1 MHESLQRRKLQQKS
15 SSKKR
20 IMTSKNTDIAA
31 DLTTRFMEIASE
43 LKQSNMPDAQKK
55 LDQLYRLVLEVVNV
69 ASRKEGDTSGSL
81 KKELESLKS
90 ENRRL
95 QTLYATSLALTAQ
108 TQKEP
113 LVETALDIVVRE
125 LQADAGFVVL
135 VDAQGEIESIYSRN
149 IEPEKQADVK
159 EMSLSVIR
167 STIQS
172 SKPTSEQVKPEMELA
187 QQHSVIR
194 LGISAVMCVPL
205 IRDNKVF
212 GAVYLDRR
220 NKENPFTPND
230 LSYLSAFADQIVRSL
245 KVSDEIETLE
255 KKLISTEKIKMSDL
269 RSTFKCEEI
278 IGSSAALF
286 EVLKI
291 AARISATDA
300 TVLILGESGTGKE
313 LFAKA
318 IHQNSRR
325 KEKPFVAINCAAIPN
340 DLLESE
346 LFGYEQGAFTGASK
360 SKQGKIETAH
370 TGTLFLDEIGEMPL
384 ALQAK
389 LLRVL
394 QEREFERLGSVKKQK
409 LDIRLICATNRN
421 LKDLVEQGKF
431 RQDLY
436 YRLKVVELHLPA
448 LRERPE
454 DIEELAKYFL
464 KKHAVDGNVCEL
476 SDEALA
482 FLESYPWYGN
492 VRELENVML
501 RCAVLATGKIIRKED
516 LPPEITETM
525 DSATPI
531 QLGKTLADAETEF
544 RKMYL
549 TKTLQK
555 TSSVTEAAKQL
566 GINRTHFYK
575 LLAQLGIPH

>member
-1 MHESLQRRKLQQKS
+1 MSRTLNMS
-15 SSKKR
+15 
-20 IMTSKNTDIAA
+20 DI
-31 DLTTRFMEIASE
+31 TTALSARFMEISTD
-43 LKQSNMPDAQKK
+43 LKQANLLETQKK
-55 LDQLYRLVLEVVNV
+55 LDETFRLVLETLRT
-69 ASRKEGDTSGSL
+69 ASLGGSDSSVL
-81 KKELESLKS
+81 QEMQWLKS

-95 QTLYATSLALTAQ
+95 QTLYATSIALTGQ

-125 LQADAGFVVL
+125 LNADAGFVVL
-135 VDAQGEIESIYSRN
+135 VDAHGEIESIYSRN

-172 SKPTSEQVKPEMELA
+172 SKPTAEQVKPDMELA
-187 QQHSVIR
+187 QQNSIIR
-194 LGISAVMCVPL
+194 LGISAVLCVPL
-205 IRDNKVF
+205 LHEKRVL

-220 NKENPFTPND
+220 NKDNPFTASD

-245 KVSDEIETLE
+245 KVSDEIQTLE
-255 KKLISTEKIKMSDL
+255 KTLIATEKVRMSDL
-269 RSTFKCEEI
+269 RKIFKCEEI
-278 IGSSAALF
+278 VGSSAALF

-291 AARISATDA
+291 ASRISATDA

-325 KEKPFVAINCAAIPN
+325 KENPFVAINCAAIPN

-360 SKQGKIETAH
+360 SKQGKIEAAH
-370 TGTLFLDEIGEMPL
+370 TGTLFLDEIGEMPMT
-384 ALQAK
+384 LQAK

-394 QEREFERLGSVKKQK
+394 QEREFERLGSIKKQK

-421 LKDLVEQGKF
+421 LKNLVEQGKF

-436 YRLKVVELHLPA
+436 YRLKVVELLLPA

-464 KKHAVDGNVCEL
+464 KKHAVEGKVCDL

-482 FLESYPWYGN
+482 ALEGYAWYGN

-501 RCAVLATGKIIRKED
+501 RCAVLATEKTIRKED

-525 DSATPI
+525 DSTMPI
-531 QLGKTLADAETEF
+531 QLGKTLADAEAEF

-555 TSSVTEAAKQL
+555 TTSISEAAKQL

-575 LLAQLGIPH
+575 LLAQLGIPY

>member
-1 MHESLQRRKLQQKS
+1 MNRAL
-15 SSKKR
+15 
-20 IMTSKNTDIAA
+20 DISDITTALAA
-31 DLTTRFMEIASE
+31 RFMEISSD
-43 LKQSNMPDAQKK
+43 LKQANLLETQKK
-55 LDQLYRLVLEVVNV
+55 LDETFRLVLETLRT
-69 ASRKEGDTSGSL
+69 ASLGGANSSVLQEMQW
-81 KKELESLKS
+81 LKS

-95 QTLYATSLALTAQ
+95 QTLYATSIALTGQ

-125 LQADAGFVVL
+125 LNADAGFVVL

-149 IEPEKQADVK
+149 IEPEKQADIK

-172 SKPTSEQVKPEMELA
+172 SKPTAEQVKPDMELA
-187 QQHSVIR
+187 QQNSIIR
-194 LGISAVMCVPL
+194 LGISAVLCVPL
-205 IRDNKVF
+205 LHEKRVL

-220 NKENPFTPND
+220 NKDNPFTASD

-255 KKLISTEKIKMSDL
+255 KKLISTETTKMSDM

-300 TVLILGESGTGKE
+300 TVMILGESGTGKE

-325 KEKPFVAINCAAIPN
+325 KEKPFVAINCAAIPS

-370 TGTLFLDEIGEMPL
+370 TGTLFLDEIGEMPT

-421 LKDLVEQGKF
+421 LKELVEQGKF

-436 YRLKVVELHLPA
+436 YRLKVVELRLPA

-454 DIEELAKYFL
+454 DIEELAKHFL
-464 KKHAVDGNVCEL
+464 KKHAVGGTVCDL
-476 SDEALA
+476 SDDALA
-482 FLESYPWYGN
+482 ALEGYAWYGN

-501 RCAVLATGKIIRKED
+501 RCAVLATGKTIRKED

-525 DSATPI
+525 DSTMPI
-531 QLGKTLADAETEF
+531 QLGKTLADAEAEF

-555 TSSVTEAAKQL
+555 TASISEAAKHL

-575 LLAQLGIPH
+575 LLAQLGIPY

>member
-1 MHESLQRRKLQQKS
+1 
-15 SSKKR
+15 
-20 IMTSKNTDIAA
+20 MTSKNTDITA

-69 ASRKEGDTSGSL
+69 ASRKEGDSSGL
-81 KKELESLKS
+81 MKKELEWLKS

-125 LQADAGFVVL
+125 LSADAGFVVL

-187 QQHSVIR
+187 QQNSVIR
-194 LGISAVMCVPL
+194 LGISAVLCVPL
-205 IRDNKVF
+205 IRDKKVF

-220 NKENPFTPND
+220 NKENPFTAND

-255 KKLISTEKIKMSDL
+255 KKLISTETTKMNDL
-269 RSTFKCEEI
+269 RASFKCDDI

-436 YRLKVVELHLPA
+436 YRLKVVELQLPA

-454 DIEELAKYFL
+454 DIEELAKFFL
-464 KKHAVDGNVCEL
+464 KKHAVDGKACEL
-476 SDEALA
+476 SNEALA

-555 TSSVTEAAKQL
+555 TSSITEAAKQL

>member
-1 MHESLQRRKLQQKS
+1 
-15 SSKKR
+15 
-20 IMTSKNTDIAA
+20 MTKVEKMSGTLNLSDITTA
-31 DLTTRFMEIASE
+31 LTARFMEISTD
-43 LKQSNMPDAQKK
+43 LKQANLLETQKK
-55 LDQLYRLVLEVVNV
+55 LDQLFLLVLEVTRA
-69 ASRKEGDTSGSL
+69 ASTESEPNASL
-81 KKELESLKS
+81 MREMQWLKS

-95 QTLYATSLALTAQ
+95 QTLYATSIALTGQ

-125 LQADAGFVVL
+125 LNADAGFVVL
-135 VDAQGEIESIYSRN
+135 VDAHGEIESIYSRN
-149 IEPEKQADVK
+149 IEPEKQADAK

-172 SKPTSEQVKPEMELA
+172 SKPTTEQVKPDMELA
-187 QQHSVIR
+187 QQNSIIR
-194 LGISAVMCVPL
+194 LGISAVLCVPL
-205 IRDNKVF
+205 LHEKRVL

-220 NKENPFTPND
+220 NKDNPFTASD

-245 KVSDEIETLE
+245 KVSDEIQTLE
-255 KKLISTEKIKMSDL
+255 KTLIATEKVRMNDL
-269 RSTFKCEEI
+269 RKIFKCDEI
-278 IGSSAALF
+278 VGSSAALF

-291 AARISATDA
+291 ASRISATDA

-313 LFAKA
+313 LFARA

-325 KEKPFVAINCAAIPN
+325 KENPFVAINCAAIPN
-340 DLLESE
+340 ELLESE

-360 SKQGKIETAH
+360 SKQGRIEAAH
-370 TGTLFLDEIGEMPL
+370 TGTLFLDEIGEMPMT
-384 ALQAK
+384 LQAK

-394 QEREFERLGSVKKQK
+394 QEREFERLGGIKKQK

-436 YRLKVVELHLPA
+436 YRLKVVELTLPP

-454 DIEELAKYFL
+454 DIEELAKHFL
-464 KKHAVDGNVCEL
+464 KKHAVEGKVCDL

-482 FLESYPWYGN
+482 VLESYAWYGN

-501 RCAVLATGKIIRKED
+501 RCAVLATGKTIRKED
-516 LPPEITETM
+516 LPPEIIEVLEPTI
-525 DSATPI
+525 PI
-531 QLGKTLADAETEF
+531 QLGKTLADAEAEF

-555 TSSVTEAAKQL
+555 TTSISEAAKQL

-575 LLAQLGIPH
+575 LLAQLGIPY

>member
-1 MHESLQRRKLQQKS
+1 MDRLNMS
-15 SSKKR
+15 
-20 IMTSKNTDIAA
+20 DITTA
-31 DLTTRFMEIASE
+31 LTARFMEISTD
-43 LKQSNMPDAQKK
+43 LKQANLPETRKK
-55 LDQLYRLVLEVVNV
+55 LDEIFRVVLETLRT
-69 ASRKEGDTSGSL
+69 ASIGGVDSSVSREMQW
-81 KKELESLKS
+81 LKS

-95 QTLYATSLALTAQ
+95 QTLYATSIALTAQ

-125 LQADAGFVVL
+125 LNADAGFVVL
-135 VDAQGEIESIYSRN
+135 VDAQGEIESIYSHN
-149 IEPEKQADVK
+149 IEPEKQADAK

-172 SKPTSEQVKPEMELA
+172 SKPTAEQVKPEMELA
-187 QQHSVIR
+187 QQNSIIR
-194 LGISAVMCVPL
+194 LGISAVLCVPL
-205 IRDNKVF
+205 LHEKRVL

-220 NKENPFTPND
+220 NKDNPFTAND

-255 KKLISTEKIKMSDL
+255 KKLISTETTKMSDL

-286 EVLKI
+286 EVLKV
-291 AARISATDA
+291 ASRISATDA

-325 KEKPFVAINCAAIPN
+325 KERPFIAINCAAIPN

-370 TGTLFLDEIGEMPL
+370 TGTLFLDEIGEMPMT
-384 ALQAK
+384 LQAK
-389 LLRVL
+389 LLRLL

-436 YRLKVVELHLPA
+436 YRLKVVEMRLPA

-454 DIEELAKYFL
+454 DIGELARYFL
-464 KKHAVDGNVCEL
+464 KKHAVRGTVCEL
-476 SDEALA
+476 SDDALTT
-482 FLESYPWYGN
+482 LESYAWYGN

-501 RCAVLATGKIIRKED
+501 RCAVLATGKTIKKED
-516 LPPEITETM
+516 LPREIIEAV
-525 DSATPI
+525 DSAMSVP
-531 QLGKTLADAETEF
+531 LGKTLADAETEF
-544 RKMYL
+544 RKLYV

-555 TSSVTEAAKQL
+555 TSSVSEAAKQL

-575 LLAQLGIPH
+575 LLSQLGIPY

>member
-1 MHESLQRRKLQQKS
+1 MDRLNMS
-15 SSKKR
+15 
-20 IMTSKNTDIAA
+20 DITTA
-31 DLTTRFMEIASE
+31 LTARFMEISTD
-43 LKQSNMPDAQKK
+43 LKQANLPETQKK
-55 LDQLYRLVLEVVNV
+55 LDEIFRVVLETLRT
-69 ASRKEGDTSGSL
+69 ASIGGVDSSVSREMQW
-81 KKELESLKS
+81 LKS

-95 QTLYATSLALTAQ
+95 QTLYATSIALTAQ

-125 LQADAGFVVL
+125 LNADAGFVVL
-135 VDAQGEIESIYSRN
+135 VDAQGKIESIYSHN
-149 IEPEKQADVK
+149 IEPEKQADAK

-172 SKPTSEQVKPEMELA
+172 SKPTSEQIKPDRELA
-187 QQHSVIR
+187 QQNSIIR
-194 LGISAVMCVPL
+194 LGISAVLCVPL
-205 IRDNKVF
+205 LHEKRVL

-220 NKENPFTPND
+220 NKDNPFTAND

-255 KKLISTEKIKMSDL
+255 KKLISTETTKMSDL

-286 EVLKI
+286 EVLKV
-291 AARISATDA
+291 ASRISATDA

-325 KEKPFVAINCAAIPN
+325 KERPFVAINCAAIPN

-370 TGTLFLDEIGEMPL
+370 TGTLFLDEIGEMPMG
-384 ALQAK
+384 LQAK

-394 QEREFERLGSVKKQK
+394 QEREFERLGSVKRQK

-421 LKDLVEQGKF
+421 LEDLVKQGKF

-436 YRLKVVELHLPA
+436 YRLKVVEMRLPA

-454 DIEELAKYFL
+454 DIGELARYFL
-464 KKHAVDGNVCEL
+464 KKHAVSGTVCEL
-476 SDEALA
+476 SDDALTT
-482 FLESYPWYGN
+482 LESYAWYGN

-501 RCAVLATGKIIRKED
+501 RCAVLATGKTIKKED
-516 LPPEITETM
+516 LPREIIEAV
-525 DSATPI
+525 DSAMSVP
-531 QLGKTLADAETEF
+531 LGKTLADAETEF
-544 RKMYL
+544 RKLYV

-555 TSSVTEAAKQL
+555 TSSVSEAAKQL

-575 LLAQLGIPH
+575 LLSQLGIPY

>member
-1 MHESLQRRKLQQKS
+1 MIAKMNEKVSQRS
-15 SSKKR
+15 SINDATATLTARFIEILSDLKR
-20 IMTSKNTDIAA
+20 AN
-31 DLTTRFMEIASE
+31 LSE
-43 LKQSNMPDAQKK
+43 TQEK
-55 LDQLYRLVLEVVNV
+55 LDKLFRSVLEVVKS
-69 ASRKEGDTSGSL
+69 AGAERTGSATMFG
-81 KKELESLKS
+81 EIERLKS

-95 QTLYATSLALTAQ
+95 KTLYATGLALTTQ

-113 LVETALDIVVRE
+113 LVEIALDIVVRE

-135 VDAQGEIESIYSRN
+135 VDEHGEIQSVFSRN

-167 STIQS
+167 STIEN
-172 SKPTSEQVKPEMELA
+172 SKPTAEQVKPEMKLA
-187 QQHSVIR
+187 QQNSIIR
-194 LGISAVMCVPL
+194 LGISAVLCVPL
-205 IRDNKVF
+205 LRDEKVI

-220 NKENPFTPND
+220 NKENPFVAID

-245 KVSDEIETLE
+245 RVSDEIETLE
-255 KKLISTEKIKMSDL
+255 KKLISTEMTKMSDL

-291 AARISATDA
+291 ASRISATDA

-370 TGTLFLDEIGEMPL
+370 TGTLFLDEIGEMPT

-421 LKDLVEQGKF
+421 LKELVDQGKF

-436 YRLKVVELHLPA
+436 YRLKVVELVLPA

-454 DIEELAKYFL
+454 DIEELAMHFL
-464 KKHAVDGNVCEL
+464 KKHAVGDTACTL
-476 SDEALA
+476 SEEALVI
-482 FLESYPWYGN
+482 LESYAWYGN
-492 VRELENVML
+492 VRELENMML
-501 RCAVLATGKIIRKED
+501 RCAVLATGKIISKDD
-516 LPPEITETM
+516 LPREVTDAL
-525 DSATPI
+525 DSSTPI
-531 QLGKTLADAETEF
+531 QLGKTLSDAETEF

-555 TSSVTEAAKQL
+555 TSSITEAAKQL

-575 LLAQLGIPH
+575 LLTQLGIPY

>member
-1 MHESLQRRKLQQKS
+1 
-15 SSKKR
+15 
-20 IMTSKNTDIAA
+20 MTSKNTDIAA

>member
-1 MHESLQRRKLQQKS
+1 MS
-15 SSKKR
+15 
-20 IMTSKNTDIAA
+20 DI
-31 DLTTRFMEIASE
+31 TTALSARFMEISTD
-43 LKQSNMPDAQKK
+43 LKQANLLETQKK
-55 LDQLYRLVLEVVNV
+55 LDETFRLVLETLRT
-69 ASRKEGDTSGSL
+69 ASLGGSDSSVL
-81 KKELESLKS
+81 QEMQWLKS

-95 QTLYATSLALTAQ
+95 QTLYATSIALTGQ

-125 LQADAGFVVL
+125 LNADAGFVVL
-135 VDAQGEIESIYSRN
+135 VDAHGEIESIYSRN

-172 SKPTSEQVKPEMELA
+172 SKPTSEQVKPDMELA
-187 QQHSVIR
+187 QQNSIIR
-194 LGISAVMCVPL
+194 LGISAVLCVPL
-205 IRDNKVF
+205 LHEKRVL

-220 NKENPFTPND
+220 NKENPFTASD

-245 KVSDEIETLE
+245 KVSDEIQTLE
-255 KKLISTEKIKMSDL
+255 KTLIATEKVRMSDL
-269 RSTFKCEEI
+269 RKIFKCEEI
-278 IGSSAALF
+278 VGSSAALF

-291 AARISATDA
+291 ASRISATDA

-325 KEKPFVAINCAAIPN
+325 KENPFVAINCAAIPN

-370 TGTLFLDEIGEMPL
+370 TGTLFLDEIGEMPMT
-384 ALQAK
+384 LQAK

-421 LKDLVEQGKF
+421 LKNLVEQGKF

-436 YRLKVVELHLPA
+436 YRLKVVELLLPA

-464 KKHAVDGNVCEL
+464 KKHAVEGKVCDL

-482 FLESYPWYGN
+482 ALEGYAWYGN

-501 RCAVLATGKIIRKED
+501 RCAVLATGKTIRKED

-525 DSATPI
+525 DSTMPI
-531 QLGKTLADAETEF
+531 QLGKTLADAEAEF

-555 TSSVTEAAKQL
+555 TTSISEAAKQL

-575 LLAQLGIPH
+575 LLAQLGIPY

>member
-1 MHESLQRRKLQQKS
+1 MASLP
-15 SSKKR
+15 
-20 IMTSKNTDIAA
+20 KNTDIAA
-31 DLTTRFMEIASE
+31 NVITRFTEIASD
-43 LKQSNMPDAQKK
+43 LKEANLLKTQEK
-55 LDQLYRLVLEVVNV
+55 LEQLFRLVLEGLKSAAVGN
-69 ASRKEGDTSGSL
+69 ESGSL
-81 KKELESLKS
+81 LREIESLKA

-125 LQADAGFVVL
+125 LNADAGFVVL
-135 VDAQGEIESIYSRN
+135 VDEHGEIQSIFSRN

-167 STIQS
+167 ATIQS

-187 QQHSVIR
+187 QQNSIIR
-194 LGISAVMCVPL
+194 LGISAVLCVPL
-205 IRDNKVF
+205 VREQKVV

-220 NKENPFTPND
+220 NKENPFNAID
-230 LSYLSAFADQIVRSL
+230 LSYLSAFASQIVRSL

-255 KKLISTEKIKMSDL
+255 KKLIVSETTKMSDL

-291 AARISATDA
+291 ASRISATDA

-325 KEKPFVAINCAAIPN
+325 KDKPFVAINCAAIPS

-370 TGTLFLDEIGEMPL
+370 TGTLFLDEIGEMPM

-394 QEREFERLGSVKKQK
+394 QEREFERLGSVKKQR

-421 LKDLVEQGKF
+421 LKELVEQGKF

-436 YRLKVVELHLPA
+436 YRLKVVELSLPA

-464 KKHAVDGNVCEL
+464 KKHAVNGNECSL
-476 SDEALA
+476 SAQALA
-482 FLESYPWYGN
+482 ALESYAWYGN

-501 RCAVLATGKIIRKED
+501 RCAVLATGKIISKDD
-516 LPPEITETM
+516 LPKEITDTL

-549 TKTLQK
+549 TKTLQR
-555 TSSVTEAAKQL
+555 TSSITEAARQL

-575 LLAQLGIPH
+575 LLTQLGIPY

>member
-1 MHESLQRRKLQQKS
+1 MNRAL
-15 SSKKR
+15 
-20 IMTSKNTDIAA
+20 DISDITTALAA
-31 DLTTRFMEIASE
+31 RFMEISSD
-43 LKQSNMPDAQKK
+43 LKQANLLETQKK
-55 LDQLYRLVLEVVNV
+55 LNDTYRLILETLRT
-69 ASRKEGDTSGSL
+69 ASLGGEDSSVSREMQW
-81 KKELESLKS
+81 LKS

-95 QTLYATSLALTAQ
+95 QTLYATSIALTGQ

-125 LQADAGFVVL
+125 LNADAGFVVL
-135 VDAQGEIESIYSRN
+135 VDAQGEIESIYSHN
-149 IEPEKQADVK
+149 LDPEKQADAK

-172 SKPTSEQVKPEMELA
+172 SKPTSEQVKPDRELA
-187 QQHSVIR
+187 QQNSIIR
-194 LGISAVMCVPL
+194 LGISAVLCVPL
-205 IRDNKVF
+205 LHEKRVL

-220 NKENPFTPND
+220 NKDNPFTASD

-255 KKLISTEKIKMSDL
+255 KKLISTETTKMSDL

-286 EVLKI
+286 EVLKV
-291 AARISATDA
+291 ASRISATDA

-370 TGTLFLDEIGEMPL
+370 TGTLFLDEIGEMPMT
-384 ALQAK
+384 LQAK
-389 LLRVL
+389 LLRLL

-436 YRLKVVELHLPA
+436 YRLKVVELSLPP

-454 DIEELAKYFL
+454 DIEELAKHFL
-464 KKHAVDGNVCEL
+464 KKHAVGGNVCDL
-476 SDEALA
+476 SNDALVA
-482 FLESYPWYGN
+482 LENYTWYGN

-501 RCAVLATGKIIRKED
+501 RCAVLATGQIIRKED
-516 LPPEITETM
+516 LPPEITETI
-525 DSATPI
+525 DSAMTI
-531 QLGKTLADAETEF
+531 QLGKTLADAEAEF
-544 RKMYL
+544 RRMYL
-549 TKTLQK
+549 TKTLHK
-555 TSSVTEAAKQL
+555 ATSVTEAAKQL

-575 LLAQLGIPH
+575 LLSQLGIPH

>member
-1 MHESLQRRKLQQKS
+1 MKYKIKL
-15 SSKKR
+15 KKMNR
-20 IMTSKNTDIAA
+20 ALDISDITTALAA
-31 DLTTRFMEIASE
+31 RFMEISTD
-43 LKQSNMPDAQKK
+43 LKQANLLETQKK
-55 LDQLYRLVLEVVNV
+55 LDETFRLVLETLRT
-69 ASRKEGDTSGSL
+69 ASLGGEDSSVSREMQW
-81 KKELESLKS
+81 LKS

-95 QTLYATSLALTAQ
+95 QTLYATSIALTGQ
-108 TQKEP
+108 TQKEM

-135 VDAQGEIESIYSRN
+135 VDSQGEIESIYSHN
-149 IEPEKQADVK
+149 LDPEKQADAK

-172 SKPTSEQVKPEMELA
+172 SKPTSEQVKPDRELA
-187 QQHSVIR
+187 QQNSIIR
-194 LGISAVMCVPL
+194 LGISAVLCVPL
-205 IRDNKVF
+205 LHEKRVL

-220 NKENPFTPND
+220 NKDNPFTASD

-255 KKLISTEKIKMSDL
+255 KKLISTETTKMSDL

-286 EVLKI
+286 EVLKV
-291 AARISATDA
+291 ASRISATDA

-370 TGTLFLDEIGEMPL
+370 EGTLFLDEIGEMPMT
-384 ALQAK
+384 LQAK
-389 LLRVL
+389 LLRLL

-436 YRLKVVELHLPA
+436 YRLKVVELSLPP

-454 DIEELAKYFL
+454 DIEELAKHFL
-464 KKHAVDGNVCEL
+464 KKHAVGGNVCDL
-476 SDEALA
+476 SNDALVA
-482 FLESYPWYGN
+482 LENYTWYGN

-501 RCAVLATGKIIRKED
+501 RCAVLATGKTIRKED
-516 LPPEITETM
+516 LPPEITETL
-525 DSATPI
+525 DSAMPI
-531 QLGKTLADAETEF
+531 QLGKTLADAEAEF
-544 RKMYL
+544 RRMYL
-549 TKTLQK
+549 TKTLHK
-555 TSSVTEAAKQL
+555 ATSVTEAAKQL

-575 LLAQLGIPH
+575 LLTQLGIPH

>member
-1 MHESLQRRKLQQKS
+1 MS
-15 SSKKR
+15 
-20 IMTSKNTDIAA
+20 DITTALAA
-31 DLTTRFMEIASE
+31 RFMEISTD
-43 LKQSNMPDAQKK
+43 LKQANLLETQKK
-55 LDQLYRLVLEVVNV
+55 LDETFRLVLETLRT
-69 ASRKEGDTSGSL
+69 ASLGGADSSVLQEMQW
-81 KKELESLKS
+81 LKS

-95 QTLYATSLALTAQ
+95 QTLYATSIALTGQ

-125 LQADAGFVVL
+125 LQADSGFVVL
-135 VDAQGEIESIYSRN
+135 VDSQGEIESIYSRN
-149 IEPEKQADVK
+149 IEPEKQADAK

-172 SKPTSEQVKPEMELA
+172 SKPTSEQVKPDKELA
-187 QQHSVIR
+187 QQNSIIR
-194 LGISAVMCVPL
+194 LGISAVLCVPL
-205 IRDNKVF
+205 LHEKRVL

-220 NKENPFTPND
+220 NKDNPFTASD

-245 KVSDEIETLE
+245 KVSDEIQTLE
-255 KKLISTEKIKMSDL
+255 KTLITTEKVRMSDL
-269 RSTFKCEEI
+269 RKIFKCEEI
-278 IGSSAALF
+278 VGSSAALF
-286 EVLKI
+286 EVLKV
-291 AARISATDA
+291 ASRISATDA

-325 KEKPFVAINCAAIPN
+325 KENPFVAINCAAIPN

-360 SKQGKIETAH
+360 SKQGKIEMAH
-370 TGTLFLDEIGEMPL
+370 TGTLFLDEIGEMPM

-421 LKDLVEQGKF
+421 LKDLVAQGKF

-436 YRLKVVELHLPA
+436 YRLKVVELSLPA

-454 DIEELAKYFL
+454 DIEELAKHFL
-464 KKHAVDGNVCEL
+464 KKHAVEGKVCTL
-476 SDEALA
+476 SDEALTA
-482 FLESYPWYGN
+482 LESYTWYGN

-501 RCAVLATGKIIRKED
+501 RCAVLATGKTIMRED
-516 LPPEITETM
+516 LPPEIIETISSTM
-525 DSATPI
+525 PI
-531 QLGKTLADAETEF
+531 QLGKTLADAEAEF

-555 TSSVTEAAKQL
+555 TTSVTEAAKQL

-575 LLAQLGIPH
+575 LLAQLGIPY

>member
-1 MHESLQRRKLQQKS
+1 MA
-15 SSKKR
+15 
-20 IMTSKNTDIAA
+20 SKNTDITA

-43 LKQSNMPDAQKK
+43 LKQSNMHEAQKK
-55 LDQLYRLVLEVVNV
+55 LDQLYRLVLEAVSV
-69 ASRKEGDTSGSL
+69 ASRKEGNASEEM
-81 KKELESLKS
+81 KKELERLKS

-125 LQADAGFVVL
+125 LKADAGFVVL

-159 EMSLSVIR
+159 DMCLSVIR

-172 SKPTSEQVKPEMELA
+172 SKSTSEQVKPEMELA
-187 QQHSVIR
+187 KQNSIIR
-194 LGISAVMCVPL
+194 LGISAVLCVPL
-205 IRDNKVF
+205 IRDKKVF

-220 NKENPFTPND
+220 NKENPFTASD

-245 KVSDEIETLE
+245 KRSLKISAETLE
-255 KKLISTEKIKMSDL
+255 RKLISTETIKMRDL
-269 RSTFKCEEI
+269 RNTFKCEEI
-278 IGSSAALF
+278 IGSSASLF

-291 AARISATDA
+291 AARISAADA

-370 TGTLFLDEIGEMPL
+370 MGTLFLDEIGEMPL

-389 LLRVL
+389 LLRML

-409 LDIRLICATNRN
+409 LDIRLICATNQN
-421 LKDLVEQGKF
+421 LKDLVKQGKF

-436 YRLKVVELHLPA
+436 YRLKVVELQLPA

-454 DIEELAKYFL
+454 DIEELAKFFL
-464 KKHAVDGNVCEL
+464 KKHAVDGNEYEL

-501 RCAVLATGKIIRKED
+501 RCVVLANGKTIRKED
-516 LPPEITETM
+516 LPLEITETI

>member
-1 MHESLQRRKLQQKS
+1 MSQRS
-15 SSKKR
+15 N
-20 IMTSKNTDIAA
+20 INDATAN
-31 DLTTRFMEIASE
+31 LTARFMEVLSDIKHANLAKTQE
-43 LKQSNMPDAQKK
+43 K
-55 LDQLYRLVLEVVNV
+55 LDQLFRLVLETVKS
-69 ASRKEGDTSGSL
+69 AGAERSGNPSMF
-81 KKELESLKS
+81 EEVERLKS

-95 QTLYATSLALTAQ
+95 KALYATSLALTTQ

-113 LVETALDIVVRE
+113 LIETALDIVVRE
-125 LQADAGFVVL
+125 LNADAGFVVL
-135 VDAQGEIESIYSRN
+135 VDEQGEIQSISSRN

-187 QQHSVIR
+187 QQNSIIR
-194 LGISAVMCVPL
+194 LGISAVLCVPL
-205 IRDNKVF
+205 LREGRVV

-220 NKENPFTPND
+220 NKENPFVATD

-255 KKLISTEKIKMSDL
+255 KKLIVSETTKMSDL
-269 RSTFKCEEI
+269 RSTFKCAEI

-291 AARISATDA
+291 ASRISATDA

-370 TGTLFLDEIGEMPL
+370 TGTLFLDEIGEMPI

-436 YRLKVVELHLPA
+436 YRLKVVELSLPA

-454 DIEELAKYFL
+454 DIEELAKHFL
-464 KKHAVDGNVCEL
+464 KKHAVDGNECTL

-482 FLESYPWYGN
+482 ALEGYAWYGN

-501 RCAVLATGKIIRKED
+501 RCAVLATGKVISKDD
-516 LPPEITETM
+516 LPREMTDTL

-555 TSSVTEAAKQL
+555 TSSITEAAKQL

-575 LLAQLGIPH
+575 LLTQLGIPY

>member
-1 MHESLQRRKLQQKS
+1 
-15 SSKKR
+15 
-20 IMTSKNTDIAA
+20 MTSKNTDITA

-69 ASRKEGDTSGSL
+69 ASRKEGDSSGL
-81 KKELESLKS
+81 MKKELEWLKS

-125 LQADAGFVVL
+125 LSADAGFVVL

-187 QQHSVIR
+187 QQNSVIR
-194 LGISAVMCVPL
+194 LGISAVLCVPL
-205 IRDNKVF
+205 IRDKKVF

-220 NKENPFTPND
+220 NKENPFTAND

-255 KKLISTEKIKMSDL
+255 KKLISTETTKMNDL
-269 RSTFKCEEI
+269 RASFKCDDI

-421 LKDLVEQGKF
+421 LKELVEQGKF

-436 YRLKVVELHLPA
+436 YRLKVVELQLPA

-454 DIEELAKYFL
+454 DIEELAKFFL
-464 KKHAVDGNVCEL
+464 KKHAVDGKACEL
-476 SDEALA
+476 SNEALA

-555 TSSVTEAAKQL
+555 TSSITEAAKQL

>member
-1 MHESLQRRKLQQKS
+1 EH
-15 SSKKR
+15 
-20 IMTSKNTDIAA
+20 
-31 DLTTRFMEIASE
+31 
-43 LKQSNMPDAQKK
+43 
-55 LDQLYRLVLEVVNV
+55 
-69 ASRKEGDTSGSL
+69 
-81 KKELESLKS
+81 
-90 ENRRL
+90 
-95 QTLYATSLALTAQ
+95 
-108 TQKEP
+108 
-113 LVETALDIVVRE
+113 
-125 LQADAGFVVL
+125 
-135 VDAQGEIESIYSRN
+135 GEIQSVFSRN
-149 IEPEKQADVK
+149 IEPEKHADVK

-167 STIQS
+167 STIES
-172 SKPTSEQVKPEMELA
+172 SKPTAEQVKPEMKLA
-187 QQHSVIR
+187 QQNSIIR
-194 LGISAVMCVPL
+194 LGISAVLCVPL
-205 IRDNKVF
+205 LRDEKVV

-220 NKENPFTPND
+220 NKENPFVAID

-245 KVSDEIETLE
+245 RVSDEIETLE
-255 KKLISTEKIKMSDL
+255 KKLISTETTKMNDL
-269 RSTFKCEEI
+269 RSIFKCEEI

-291 AARISATDA
+291 ASRISATDA

-436 YRLKVVELHLPA
+436 YRLKVVELVLPA
-448 LRERPE
+448 LRDRPE
-454 DIEELAKYFL
+454 DIEDLAKHFL
-464 KKHAVDGNVCEL
+464 KKHMVNGIEIEL
-476 SDEALA
+476 SNDALA
-482 FLESYPWYGN
+482 ALESYAWYGN

-501 RCAVLATGKIIRKED
+501 RCAVLTTGNVISKDD
-516 LPPEITETM
+516 LPREITETL

-531 QLGKTLADAETEF
+531 QLGKTLADAEIEF

-555 TSSVTEAAKQL
+555 TPSITEAAKQL

-575 LLAQLGIPH
+575 LLAQLGIPY

>member
-1 MHESLQRRKLQQKS
+1 MIAKMNEKVSQRS
-15 SSKKR
+15 SINDATATLTARFTEILSDLKR
-20 IMTSKNTDIAA
+20 AN
-31 DLTTRFMEIASE
+31 LSE
-43 LKQSNMPDAQKK
+43 TQEK
-55 LDQLYRLVLEVVNV
+55 LDELFRSVLKVVKSAGAERAGS
-69 ASRKEGDTSGSL
+69 ASMFGEIER
-81 KKELESLKS
+81 LKS

-95 QTLYATSLALTAQ
+95 KTLYATGLALTTQ

-113 LVETALDIVVRE
+113 LVETALDIVIRE

-135 VDAQGEIESIYSRN
+135 VDEHGEIQSVSSRN

-167 STIQS
+167 STIES
-172 SKPTSEQVKPEMELA
+172 SKPTAEQVKPEMKLA
-187 QQHSVIR
+187 QQNSIIR
-194 LGISAVMCVPL
+194 LGISAVLCVPL
-205 IRDNKVF
+205 LRDEKVV

-220 NKENPFTPND
+220 NKENPFVAID

-245 KVSDEIETLE
+245 RVSDEIETLE
-255 KKLISTEKIKMSDL
+255 KKLISTETTKMSDL

-278 IGSSAALF
+278 IGSSATLF

-291 AARISATDA
+291 ASRISATDA

-370 TGTLFLDEIGEMPL
+370 TGTLFLDEIGEMPT

-421 LKDLVEQGKF
+421 LKELVEQGKF

-436 YRLKVVELHLPA
+436 YRLKVVELVLPA

-454 DIEELAKYFL
+454 DIEELAMHFL
-464 KKHAVDGNVCEL
+464 KKHAVGDTACTL
-476 SDEALA
+476 SEEALA
-482 FLESYPWYGN
+482 ILESYAWYGN

-501 RCAVLATGKIIRKED
+501 RCAVLATGKIISKDD
-516 LPPEITETM
+516 LPREMTDAL
-525 DSATPI
+525 DSSTPI
-531 QLGKTLADAETEF
+531 QLGKTLSDAETEF

-555 TSSVTEAAKQL
+555 TSSITEAAKQL

-575 LLAQLGIPH
+575 LLTQLGIPY

>member
-1 MHESLQRRKLQQKS
+1 
-15 SSKKR
+15 
-20 IMTSKNTDIAA
+20 MTSKNTDITA
-31 DLTTRFMEIASE
+31 DLTTRFVEIASE

-55 LDQLYRLVLEVVNV
+55 LDQLYRLVLEAVNV
-69 ASRKEGDTSGSL
+69 ASRKEGDASGL
-81 KKELESLKS
+81 MKKELEWLKS

-135 VDAQGEIESIYSRN
+135 VDERGEIESIYSRN

-187 QQHSVIR
+187 QQNSVIR
-194 LGISAVMCVPL
+194 LGISAVLCVPL
-205 IRDNKVF
+205 IRDKKVF

-220 NKENPFTPND
+220 NKENPFTAND

-255 KKLISTEKIKMSDL
+255 KKLISTEKTKMSDL
-269 RSTFKCEEI
+269 RSMFKCDDI

-394 QEREFERLGSVKKQK
+394 QEREFERLGSVKKQR

-421 LKDLVEQGKF
+421 LKELVEQGKF

-436 YRLKVVELHLPA
+436 YRLKVVELPLPA

-464 KKHAVDGNVCEL
+464 KKHAVDGKACEL
-476 SDEALA
+476 SDEALV

-501 RCAVLATGKIIRKED
+501 RCAVLVTGKIIRKED

-525 DSATPI
+525 DSAAPI

-555 TSSVTEAAKQL
+555 TSSITEAARQL

-575 LLAQLGIPH
+575 LLAQLGIPY

>member
-1 MHESLQRRKLQQKS
+1 
-15 SSKKR
+15 
-20 IMTSKNTDIAA
+20 MTSKNTDITA

-69 ASRKEGDTSGSL
+69 ASRKEGDSSGL
-81 KKELESLKS
+81 MKKELEWLKS

-125 LQADAGFVVL
+125 LSADAGFVVL

-187 QQHSVIR
+187 QQNSVIR
-194 LGISAVMCVPL
+194 LGISAVLCVPL
-205 IRDNKVF
+205 IRDKKVF

-220 NKENPFTPND
+220 NKENPFTAND

-255 KKLISTEKIKMSDL
+255 KKLISTETTKMNDL
-269 RSTFKCEEI
+269 RASFKCDDI

-436 YRLKVVELHLPA
+436 YRLKVVELQLPA

-454 DIEELAKYFL
+454 DIEELAKFFL
-464 KKHAVDGNVCEL
+464 KKHAVDGKACEL
-476 SDEALA
+476 SDEALV

-555 TSSVTEAAKQL
+555 TSSITEAAKQL

>member
-1 MHESLQRRKLQQKS
+1 MNRAL
-15 SSKKR
+15 
-20 IMTSKNTDIAA
+20 DISDITTALAA
-31 DLTTRFMEIASE
+31 RFMEISSD
-43 LKQSNMPDAQKK
+43 LKQANLLETQKK
-55 LDQLYRLVLEVVNV
+55 LNDTYRLILETLRT
-69 ASRKEGDTSGSL
+69 ASLGGEDSSVSREMQW
-81 KKELESLKS
+81 LKS

-95 QTLYATSLALTAQ
+95 QTLYATSIALTGQ

-125 LQADAGFVVL
+125 LNADAGFVVL
-135 VDAQGEIESIYSRN
+135 VDAQGEIESIYSHN
-149 IEPEKQADVK
+149 LDPEKQADAK

-172 SKPTSEQVKPEMELA
+172 SKPTSEQVKPDRELA
-187 QQHSVIR
+187 QQNSIIR
-194 LGISAVMCVPL
+194 LGISAVLCVPL
-205 IRDNKVF
+205 LHEKRVL

-220 NKENPFTPND
+220 NKDNPFTAND

-255 KKLISTEKIKMSDL
+255 KKLISTETTKMSDL

-286 EVLKI
+286 EVLKV
-291 AARISATDA
+291 ASRISATDA

-370 TGTLFLDEIGEMPL
+370 TGTLFLDEIGEMPMT
-384 ALQAK
+384 LQAK
-389 LLRVL
+389 LLRLL

-436 YRLKVVELHLPA
+436 YRLKVVELLLPP

-454 DIEELAKYFL
+454 DIEELAKHFL
-464 KKHAVDGNVCEL
+464 KKHAVGGNVCDL
-476 SDEALA
+476 SNDALVA
-482 FLESYPWYGN
+482 LENYTWYGN

-501 RCAVLATGKIIRKED
+501 RCAVLATGKTIRKED
-516 LPPEITETM
+516 LPPEITETL
-525 DSATPI
+525 DSAMPI
-531 QLGKTLADAETEF
+531 QLGKTLADAEAEF
-544 RKMYL
+544 RRMYL
-549 TKTLQK
+549 TKTLHK
-555 TSSVTEAAKQL
+555 ATSVTEAAKQL

-575 LLAQLGIPH
+575 LLSQLGIPH

>member
-1 MHESLQRRKLQQKS
+1 
-15 SSKKR
+15 
-20 IMTSKNTDIAA
+20 MTSKNTDIAA

-55 LDQLYRLVLEVVNV
+55 LDQLYRLVLEAVNV

-269 RSTFKCEEI
+269 RSRFKCEEI

>member
-1 MHESLQRRKLQQKS
+1 MTTLPKS
-15 SSKKR
+15 TDMVASVSAGF
-20 IMTSKNTDIAA
+20 MDIA
-31 DLTTRFMEIASE
+31 EE
-43 LKQSNMPDAQKK
+43 LKRANLSEAQEK
-55 LDQLYRLVLEVVNV
+55 LNQLFRLVLEALKLAKADQKDSVFEEV
-69 ASRKEGDTSGSL
+69 SR
-81 KKELESLKS
+81 LKS

-125 LQADAGFVVL
+125 LKADAGFVVL
-135 VDAQGEIESIYSRN
+135 VDEHGEVQSITSQNIDIESQVDAR
-149 IEPEKQADVK
+149 

-167 STIQS
+167 ATIES
-172 SKPTSEQVKPEMELA
+172 SKPTSEQVKPDMELA
-187 QQHSVIR
+187 QQNSIIR
-194 LGISAVMCVPL
+194 LGISAVLCVPL
-205 IRDNKVF
+205 LREGKVV

-220 NKENPFTPND
+220 NKENPFSASD

-245 KVSDEIETLE
+245 RVSDEIETLE
-255 KKLISTEKIKMSDL
+255 KKLISTETTKMSDL

-291 AARISATDA
+291 ASRISATDA

-325 KEKPFVAINCAAIPN
+325 KEKPFIAINCAAIPN

-360 SKQGKIETAH
+360 SKQGKMEVAH
-370 TGTLFLDEIGEMPL
+370 TGTLFLDEIGEMPM

-421 LKDLVEQGKF
+421 LKDIVEQGKF

-436 YRLKVVELHLPA
+436 YRLKVVELSLPA
-448 LRERPE
+448 LRDRPE
-454 DIEELAKYFL
+454 DIEELAKHFL
-464 KKHAVDGNVCEL
+464 KKHAVNGVECTL

-482 FLESYPWYGN
+482 ALEIYAWYGN

-501 RCAVLATGKIIRKED
+501 RCAVLATGKIISKDD
-516 LPPEITETM
+516 LPPEITDTL
-525 DSATPI
+525 DSTTPV

-549 TKTLQK
+549 TKTLQR
-555 TSSVTEAAKQL
+555 TSSITEAAKQL

-575 LLAQLGIPH
+575 LLSQLGIPY

>member
-1 MHESLQRRKLQQKS
+1 MNRAL
-15 SSKKR
+15 
-20 IMTSKNTDIAA
+20 DISDITTALAA
-31 DLTTRFMEIASE
+31 RFMEISSD
-43 LKQSNMPDAQKK
+43 LKQANLLETQKK
-55 LDQLYRLVLEVVNV
+55 LNDTYRLILETLRT
-69 ASRKEGDTSGSL
+69 ASLGGEDSSVSREMQW
-81 KKELESLKS
+81 LKS

-95 QTLYATSLALTAQ
+95 QTLYATSIALTGQ

-125 LQADAGFVVL
+125 LNADAGFVVL
-135 VDAQGEIESIYSRN
+135 VDAQGEIESIYSHN
-149 IEPEKQADVK
+149 LDPEKQADAK

-172 SKPTSEQVKPEMELA
+172 SKPTSEQVKPDRELA
-187 QQHSVIR
+187 QQNSIIR
-194 LGISAVMCVPL
+194 LGISAVLCVPL
-205 IRDNKVF
+205 LHEKRVL

-220 NKENPFTPND
+220 NKDNPFTASD

-255 KKLISTEKIKMSDL
+255 KKLISTETTKMSDL

-286 EVLKI
+286 EVLKV
-291 AARISATDA
+291 ASRISATDA

-370 TGTLFLDEIGEMPL
+370 TGTLFLDEIGEMPMT
-384 ALQAK
+384 LQAK
-389 LLRVL
+389 LLRLL

-436 YRLKVVELHLPA
+436 YRLKVVELLLPP

-454 DIEELAKYFL
+454 DIEELAKHFL
-464 KKHAVDGNVCEL
+464 KKHAVGGNVCDL
-476 SDEALA
+476 SNDALVA
-482 FLESYPWYGN
+482 LENYTWYGN

-501 RCAVLATGKIIRKED
+501 RCAVLATGKTIRKED
-516 LPPEITETM
+516 LPPEITETL
-525 DSATPI
+525 DSAMPI
-531 QLGKTLADAETEF
+531 QLGKTLADAEAEF
-544 RKMYL
+544 RRMYL
-549 TKTLQK
+549 TKTLHK
-555 TSSVTEAAKQL
+555 ATSVTEAAKQL

-575 LLAQLGIPH
+575 LLSQLGIPH